1 VGDPVTTRLC
11 TICARGGSKGV
22 PGKNVRDLHGR
33 PLIAHS
39 ILQARASGAFD
50 AIAVSSDDEDILAI
64 ARDHDVEVLVRR
76 PDELASDVAGKAAA
90 IAHAAEAAEAA
101 TATRFDTLV
110 DLDVTSPLR
119 LPEDITAAIALLEAG
134 DADNVIT
141 AAPARRSPYFNL
153 VELDAEGHVH
163 LSKPLPDAV
172 LRRQDTPRAFDM
184 NASIYV
190 WRRDV
195 FLADP
200 KVFYDR
206 TLLYEMPE
214 ERSVDVD
221 SELDWLIVEH
231 LFARRATS

>member
-1 VGDPVTTRLC
+1 MTTRLC

-22 PGKNVRDLHGR
+22 PGKNVRDLHGK
-33 PLIAHS
+33 PLLAHT
-39 ILQARASGAFD
+39 IEHARDSGAFD
-50 AIAVSSDDEDILAI
+50 TIAVSSDDEHILRT
-64 ARDHDVEVLVRR
+64 AREYGVDVLVDR
-76 PDELASDVAGKAAA
+76 PLELASDVAGKPAA
-90 IAHAAEAAEAA
+90 IAHAVREAEAA
-101 TATRFDTLV
+101 TGAHFDTVV

-119 LPEDITAAIALLEAG
+119 LPSDVTAAIALLESS
-134 DADNVIT
+134 DADNVIS

-153 VELDAEGHVH
+153 VELDEGGHVR
-163 LSKPLPDAV
+163 LSKPLPEAV
-172 LRRQDTPRAFDM
+172 LRRQDAPRTFDM

-200 KVFYDR
+200 KVFYGR

-221 SELDWLIVEH
+221 SELDWVIVDH
-231 LFARRATS
+231 LFGSREHA

>member
-1 VGDPVTTRLC
+1 MTTRLC

-22 PGKNVRDLHGR
+22 PGKNVRDLDGR
-33 PLIAHS
+33 PLLVHS
-39 ILQARASGAFD
+39 IDHARASRAFD
-50 AIAVSSDDEDILAI
+50 AVAVSSDDETILRI
-64 ARDHDVEVLVRR
+64 AREQGVDVLVTR
-76 PDELASDVAGKAAA
+76 PDELASDVAGKPAA
-90 IAHAAEAAEAA
+90 IAHAVREAEAALG
-101 TATRFDTLV
+101 TRFDTLV

-119 LPEDITAAIALLEAG
+119 LPSDVTAAVELLESS
-134 DADNVIT
+134 DADNVIS

-153 VELDAEGHVH
+153 VEVDGDGHVH
-163 LSKPLPDAV
+163 LSKPLPATV
-172 LRRQDTPRAFDM
+172 VRRQDAPRAFDM

-190 WRRDV
+190 WRRDT

-231 LFARRATS
+231 LAARRGAS

>member
-1 VGDPVTTRLC
+1 VGDGVTTRLC

-22 PGKNVRDLHGR
+22 PGKNIRPLLGL
-33 PLIAHS
+33 PLIAHT
-39 ILQARASGAFD
+39 IHQARESGAFD
-50 AIAVSSDDEDILAI
+50 TIAVSSDAADVLAI
-64 ARDHDVEVLVRR
+64 AREHGVDVLVER
-76 PDELASDVAGKAAA
+76 PDELASDVAGKPAA
-90 IAHAAEAAEAA
+90 IAHAVRAAE
-101 TATRFDTLV
+101 TATGVRYDTLV

-119 LPEDITAAIALLEAG
+119 LPSDVTAAIDLLESN
-134 DADNVIT
+134 DADNVIS

-153 VELDAEGHVH
+153 VEVDEAGHVR
-163 LSKPLPDAV
+163 LSKPLPSAV
-172 LRRQDTPRAFDM
+172 ARRQDAPRAFDM

-190 WRRDV
+190 WRRES

-221 SELDWLIVEH
+221 SELDWTIVEH
-231 LFARRATS
+231 LLSRRGEA